1 MLASIKLV
9 IQPILPLQPIPAGIG
24 IAIRGWFYDVITEAS
39 PDVADRLHHATGAKP
54 FTVSQLF
61 GKYKQSEGMLH
72 LNKQPYSLRVTVLT
86 SELYGALRQILANKM
101 SNGEFIQL
109 GGMKFSIEQV
119 VLGGEGEAYAGQC
132 SYEELWQTPAR
143 REYSFQFVTPTSFR
157 MGRGHLPFPL
167 PGSVYRGLWQKW
179 NQFAPQQFTMG
190 KELLETVQEQVFPS
204 QHEIKTKLLPRSGAK
219 FLGFVG
225 TCTFEVLGDVSA
237 EHLHNLTVLSE
248 FAYYAGVGAK
258 TTEGMGQTL
267 CCRALSRSLSLSEEQ
282 GSKPV
287 LKPSTGSVQTL

>member
-9 IQPILPLQPIPAGIG
+9 IQPILPLQPIQAGIG
-24 IAIRGWFYDVITEAS
+24 IAIRGWFYDSITEVS
-39 PDVADRLHHATGAKP
+39 PEVADRLHHAEGAKP

-72 LNKQPYSLRVTVLT
+72 LNPQTYSFRVTVLT
-86 SELYGALRQILANKM
+86 SELYGALRQILATKM
-101 SNGEFIQL
+101 AKGEVIQL

-119 VLGGEGEAYAGQC
+119 VLGGEGEIYAGQS

-179 NQFAPQQFTMG
+179 NQFAPRQFTMG
-190 KELLETVQEQVFPS
+190 KELLDTVQEQVFPS

-225 TCTFEVLGDVSA
+225 TCTFEVLGDISA
-237 EHLHNLTVLSE
+237 ERLHNLTVLSE
-248 FAYYAGVGAK
+248 FAYYAGVGSK

-267 CCRALSRSLSLSEEQ
+267 CCRALSRSLPIDSSLCSE
-282 GSKPV
+282 
-287 LKPSTGSVQTL
+287 

>member
-1 MLASIKLV
+1 VLASIKLV

>member
-24 IAIRGWFYDVITEAS
+24 IAIRGWFYDSIGEAE
-39 PDVADRLHHATGAKP
+39 PEIADKLHHANGVKP

-61 GKYKQSEGMLH
+61 GKYKQSKGVLH
-72 LNKQPYSLRVTVLT
+72 LRKQPYSFRVTVLT
-86 SELYGALRQILANKM
+86 SELYGALRQILATKM
-101 SNGEFIQL
+101 ANGEFIQL
-109 GGMKFSIEQV
+109 GGMKFSIEQI
-119 VLGGEGEAYAGQC
+119 VLGGEGEIYAGQS

-143 REYSFQFVTPTSFR
+143 REYSFRFVTPTSFR

-167 PGSVYRGLWQKW
+167 PNSVYRGLWQKW
-179 NQFAPQQFTMG
+179 NQFASRQFAMG
-190 KELLETVQEQVFPS
+190 KELLDTVQQQVFPS
-204 QHEIKTKLLPRSGAK
+204 QHEIKTKLVPRSGAK

-225 TCTFEVLGDVSA
+225 TCKFEVLGDIS
-237 EHLHNLTVLSE
+237 EERLHNLTVLSE

-267 CCRALSRSLSLSEEQ
+267 VGNYTDAAPLW
-282 GSKPV
+282 
-287 LKPSTGSVQTL
+287 